1 MKGLS
6 WQHLEARVAH
16 LAPALEHPNPPTG
29 WIRAMRLAFGM
40 TLEQLGR
47 RLSITPQSVRD
58 MEMREKEGSLTL
70 DRLRK
75 AAHALDMELVYGFV
89 PREGTLEAYVERRA
103 RMLATM
109 IVERTSQTMR
119 LEDQENAQARLRKAI
134 DERTKAIMEDLP
146 RALWDQWP

>member
-1 MKGLS
+1 
-6 WQHLEARVAH
+6 
-16 LAPALEHPNPPTG
+16 
-29 WIRAMRLAFGM
+29 MRLAFGM